1 MHEPPV
7 SNVPSY
13 PQPPEPPPE
22 PPVQPPPRPRR
33 PLWGLTALLGC
44 LVVLLAIAL
53 AVCLGIIAWLTPKGE
68 GLRAAGKPAVAL
80 VSVEGLITASDMG
93 SFMAPAS
100 GMVAVL
106 DQLRRA
112 EKDDTVRA
120 VVLWVDSP
128 GGAPAAAQAVYN
140 RVRQLRSKK
149 PVVAAMGDTAASGAY
164 YISSAAT
171 RIVASPGTL
180 TGSIGVIYSSIN
192 FADLLKRY
200 GVRDEAITSGPYKD
214 LMSPLRTPR
223 PDEKALVKEMVMDI
237 YDQFVQDVAAGRGM
251 DVRTVRKIADG
262 RIYTGRQAKAL
273 GLIDQLGSRDDAILL
288 AAQLGGIEGW
298 PRIKE
303 YISPPAWLR
312 WLGETGA
319 LRRPWYMALVD
330 YPGPW
335 LTLPPP
341 GGSVLV
347 FPTTPF

>member
-1 MHEPPV
+1 MQEPPV
-7 SNVPSY
+7 SDVPSY
-13 PQPPEPPPE
+13 PPPPG
-22 PPVQPPPRPRR
+22 PVTPQRPRR
-33 PLWGLTALLGC
+33 PLWGLTVALGC
-44 LVVLLAIAL
+44 LVVLLAVAL

-80 VSVEGLITASDMG
+80 ISIEGLITASDLG

-112 EKDDTVRA
+112 EKDDSVKA

-140 RVRQLRSKK
+140 RVRELRSKK

-171 RIVASPGTL
+171 KIVASPGTL
-180 TGSIGVIYSSIN
+180 TGSIGVIFSSIN
-192 FADLLKRY
+192 FAELLKRY
-200 GVRDEAITSGPYKD
+200 GVRDEAVTSGPYKD
-214 LMSPLRTPR
+214 LMSPLRAPR
-223 PDEKALVKEMVMDI
+223 PDEKALVKQMVMDI
-237 YDQFVQDVAAGRGM
+237 YDQFVCDVAAGRNM
-251 DVRTVRKIADG
+251 DVQRVRQLADG
-262 RIYTGRQAKAL
+262 RVYTGRQAKAL

-298 PRIKE
+298 PRIKQ
-303 YISPPAWLR
+303 YISPPPWLR

-319 LRRPWYMALVD
+319 VRRPWYLALVD
-330 YPGPW
+330 HPGPW

-341 GGSVLV
+341 GASVLV
-347 FPTTPF
+347 FPAMPF

>member
-1 MHEPPV
+1 MQEPPV
-7 SNVPSY
+7 SDVPSY
-13 PQPPEPPPE
+13 PRPPEPPL
-22 PPVQPPPRPRR
+22 QPPPRPRR
-33 PLWGLTALLGC
+33 PLWGLTVLFGC
-44 LVVLLAIAL
+44 LVVVLAGAL
-53 AVCLGIIAWLTPKGE
+53 AVCLGIIAWLTPRGE
-68 GLRAAGKPAVAL
+68 GLATAGKPAVAL
-80 VSVEGLITASDMG
+80 VSVEGLITASDFG
-93 SFMAPAS
+93 GFMAPAA

-112 EKDDTVRA
+112 EKDDSVKA

-140 RVRQLRSKK
+140 RVRELKSKK

-171 RIVASPGTL
+171 KIVASPGTL
-180 TGSIGVIYSSIN
+180 TGSIGVIFSSIN
-192 FADLLKRY
+192 FAELLKRY
-200 GVRDEAITSGPYKD
+200 GVEDVAITSGPYKD
-214 LMSPLRTPR
+214 LLSPFRAPR
-223 PDEKALVKEMVMDI
+223 PDEKALVKQMVMDI
-237 YDQFVQDVAAGRGM
+237 YDQFVRDVAAGRGM
-251 DVRTVRKIADG
+251 DVQRVRKLADG
-262 RIYTGRQAKAL
+262 RVYTGRQARAL
-273 GLIDQLGSRDDAILL
+273 GLVDQLGSRDDAILL

-319 LRRPWYMALVD
+319 IRRPWYLALVD

-341 GGSVLV
+341 GAGALV
-347 FPTTPF
+347 FPAMSF